1 MASSNNN
8 VSAQEQKLLS
18 ARRLITFANIAGP
31 VSIIIG
37 GVILSGAGLICAFIA
52 RRKINDLLNAECAPS
67 EAFKQRILTAARP
80 GAVALVICAIAL
92 ILNAISVAIMMP
104 ILLSAMQ
111 SGDIQTLIG
120 GSGTNAATSIT
131 STWG

>member
-1 MASSNNN
+1 MSPREENQSP
-8 VSAQEQKLLS
+8 EERKLLS

-52 RRKINDLLNAECAPS
+52 RRKINDLLGSNRSEN
-67 EAFKQRILTAARP
+67 EAFKQRVLTAARP

-92 ILNAISVAIMMP
+92 VLNAISVAIMMP
-104 ILLSAMQ
+104 MLLSAMQ
-111 SGDIQTLIG
+111 SGDMQTLLG
-120 GSGTNAATSIT
+120 GSGANAAASIT

>member
-8 VSAQEQKLLS
+8 ASAQEQKLLS

-67 EAFKQRILTAARP
+67 ETFKQRILTAARP

>member
-1 MASSNNN
+1 MSSHEENQ
-8 VSAQEQKLLS
+8 SPEDQKLLS

-31 VSIIIG
+31 VSIIVG
-37 GVILSGAGLICAFIA
+37 GVILSGSGLVCAFIA
-52 RRKINDLLNAECAPS
+52 RQKINDLLKSDHSQN
-67 EAFKQRILTAARP
+67 EAFRQRILTAARP

-92 ILNAISVAIMMP
+92 VLNAISVAIMMP

-111 SGDIQTLIG
+111 SGDMQTLLG
-120 GSGTNAATSIT
+120 GSGANAAASIT

>member
-8 VSAQEQKLLS
+8 ASAQEQKLLS

-52 RRKINDLLNAECAPS
+52 RRKINDLLNAECSPS